1 MPVASERLFLSG
13 SILAR
18 RAHCYSGDIYC
29 CFEATV
35 VAVYAAA
42 AAAAAVAVELAICQF
57 TAAVELVIGQ
67 YTAAVKLAII
77 HRSVLL

>member
-42 AAAAAVAVELAICQF
+42 AAAAVAVELAICQF